1 MTGFRIAILAAVWIV
16 GACSAVGGPS
26 ESPVASAAASQSAGA
41 IDLPI
46 SVIDPVVAEI
56 ARIAGVGVDQVI
68 ILSAVSV
75 TFPDSS
81 LGCPLPGMAYSQIVT
96 DGYRIVATAAGATY
110 DYRGTGTS
118 FRRCLSGGG

>member
-1 MTGFRIAILAAVWIV
+1 MTGFRIAILAAVWTV
-16 GACSAVGGPS
+16 GGCSAVGGPS
-26 ESPVASAAASQSAGA
+26 ENPGASVAASQSPGA

-56 ARIAGVGVDQVI
+56 ARMAGVGVEQVTI
-68 ILSAVSV
+68 VSAVSV

-96 DGYRIVATAAGATY
+96 DGYKILATAAGTTY
-110 DYRGTGTS
+110 DYRGTGAS
-118 FRRCLSGGG
+118 FRRCLSGTG